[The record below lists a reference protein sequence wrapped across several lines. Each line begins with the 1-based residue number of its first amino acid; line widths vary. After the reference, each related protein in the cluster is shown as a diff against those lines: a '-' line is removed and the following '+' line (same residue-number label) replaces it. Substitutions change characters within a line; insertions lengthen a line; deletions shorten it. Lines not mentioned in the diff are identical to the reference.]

1 MPNVNAI
8 DPILD
13 NAIAAPVAAAI
24 ADFLD
29 DPPAGT
35 LVGARHPRRV
45 VVALSGGIDS
55 MVLLDAAHRY
65 WRAAQQ
71 KNPPNGVPAWVL
83 EAIHVHHGLSQH
95 ADAWVE
101 FCHGV
106 CDSYCV
112 DLTVTHVKINQHDTD
127 GQGVEAAARRARYA
141 AFQQHGAAVILAG
154 QHADDQAETVLH
166 QMLRGTGLAGLAA
179 MGDMRRLDSGAFL
192 RRPLLSRS
200 RADIEDYAAAHQLQW
215 IEDDSNTD
223 TTFSRNFIRHELLP
237 LIATRFPHYAASLG
251 RTARHA
257 AESAAMLG
265 DLARLDLRWD
275 GANAD
280 AGSLD
285 TLGLMRQTN
294 ALYHWLRWQGVAPPS
309 HMQLEEWARQLFRQS
324 PADRPHQAGGHDFVI
339 RRKANQLLL
348 VVA

>member
-1 MPNVNAI
+1 MNAI
-8 DPILD
+8 DPTID

-24 ADFLD
+24 AEFLA
-29 DPPAGT
+29 DPPAGPQ
-35 LVGARHPRRV
+35 VGACHPRRV
-45 VVALSGGIDS
+45 VFAFSGGIDS
-55 MVLLDAAHRY
+55 MVLLDAAHRF

-71 KNPPNGVPAWVL
+71 KNPPNGAPAWML

-101 FCHGV
+101 FCQGV
-106 CDSYCV
+106 CARYCV
-112 DLTVTHVKINQHDTD
+112 DLTVTRVKINKDDTD

-141 AFQQHGAAVILAG
+141 AFQLHGAEVVLAG

-179 MGDMRRLDSGAFL
+179 MGEMRRLASGAYL
-192 RRPLLSRS
+192 ARPLLSRS
-200 RADIEDYAAAHQLQW
+200 RAEIEAYAATHQLQW

-223 TTFSRNFIRHELLP
+223 TAFSRNFIRHELFP
-237 LIATRFPHYAASLG
+237 LVATRFPKYAASLG
-251 RTARHA
+251 RAAKHA
-257 AESAAMLG
+257 AESAAMLE
-265 DLARLDLRWD
+265 DLAQLDLRWD

-280 AGSLD
+280 ASALD
-285 TLGLMRQTN
+285 TLGLTRQSN

-309 HMQLEEWARQLFRQS
+309 RMQLEEWARQLFRQS
-324 PADRPHQAGGHDFVI
+324 PTDKPHQAGGHDFVI
-339 RRKANQLLL
+339 RRRGHQLLL